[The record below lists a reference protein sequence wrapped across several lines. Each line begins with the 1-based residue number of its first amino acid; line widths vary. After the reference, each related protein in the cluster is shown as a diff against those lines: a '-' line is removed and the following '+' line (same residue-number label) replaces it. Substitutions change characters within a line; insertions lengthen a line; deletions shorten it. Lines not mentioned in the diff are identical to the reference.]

1 MKDSLISCLKT
12 AELGKQAFTIKIAF
26 LDVGQGDTIVISSPE
41 TQEAIVIDCID
52 ANSVLEYLEQEKIA
66 YLRGIILTHLHD
78 DHYSEADYLVNRC
91 QLVPNIR
98 ECEKLAFRVI
108 NKKHYDML
116 EYDLLEQDTDKHH
129 EQEGFNTPEH
139 LEKVKKSRKITLQNI
154 REWCSEDRKRHFEPC
169 VQNII
174 QEDSLE
180 EIIPMPLSVQIRGT
194 LAKNIQLLYPYATDL
209 YRWGPQG
216 LNNTSVVLQFLGPAS
231 SALLTGDLEPEGWRV
246 LQAIYPD
253 LHSDILKFPH
263 HGGAWNESN
272 TKALLDAVQP
282 SVVVISVGTVGE
294 KYNHPNKEV
303 FDVLSSPPY
312 SHIRVLCTQATKQC
326 QAAVSD
332 QKQSVI
338 QCLDQQAGD
347 NGLKRIGSKRGC
359 PCAGTIIVEL
369 GEKARVVQPTT
380 VFHQEKIILPHFRAH
395 KCIFV

>member
-1 MKDSLISCLKT
+1 MKDSLTSCLKT
-12 AELGKQAFTIKIAF
+12 TELDKQALTIKIAF

-41 TQEAIVIDCID
+41 TQEAIVVDCID

-66 YLRGIILTHLHD
+66 YLRGTILTHLHD
-78 DHYSEADYLVNRC
+78 DHYSEADDLLNRC

-98 ECEKLAFRVI
+98 ECEKLAFRAI

-116 EYDLLEQDTDKHH
+116 DQDADRHH
-129 EQEGFNTPEH
+129 EREGLLSREDV
-139 LEKVKKSRKITLQNI
+139 EKAKRSRKVTLQNMLS
-154 REWCSEDRKRHFEPC
+154 WCSEDVRRLFEPY
-169 VQNII
+169 VQNVL

-180 EIIPMPLSVQIRGT
+180 EIVPMPLSLKIQGT
-194 LAKNIQLLYPYATDL
+194 LAKNIQLLYPYTIDL
-209 YRWGPQG
+209 YRWGPKG
-216 LNNTSVVLQFLGPAS
+216 LNNTSVAFRVLGPSS

-246 LQAIYPD
+246 LQARYPD

-294 KYNHPNKEV
+294 KYSHPNKEV
-303 FDVLSSPPY
+303 FDVLSSPSY

-326 QAAVSD
+326 QATISD
-332 QKQSVI
+332 QERSVI

-369 GEKARVVQPTT
+369 GEQARVVQPTT
-380 VFHQEKIILPHFRAH
+380 VFHQEKIIRPHFRTH
-395 KCIFV
+395 KCILV